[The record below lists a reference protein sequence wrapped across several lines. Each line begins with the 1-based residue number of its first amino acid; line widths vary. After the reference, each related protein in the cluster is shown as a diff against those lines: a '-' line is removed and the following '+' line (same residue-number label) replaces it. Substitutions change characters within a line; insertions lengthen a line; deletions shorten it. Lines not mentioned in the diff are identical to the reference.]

1 MSALRTKQRKLT
13 HKGFLSSKFEHGSLE
28 VRAKTCGLNFA
39 SVRCKPFLDFAEGFC
54 KQPGHLGIFPVCDP
68 SGRAGYAH
76 RRQQPWARRPCSTTK
91 EKGEDDIEGD
101 TMVNNRTG
109 GKKAQTARL
118 PKPPRKH
125 SCYHGAVLC
134 PAISAPGVEI
144 AGGVLR
150 GTLSILRG
158 QAAPRR
164 GLPACGAACACRHP
178 SRLRGSLGPAEEG
191 NLGLVLQI

>member
-1 MSALRTKQRKLT
+1 MWLKFCFCSLQAILGFCR
-13 HKGFLSSKFEHGSLE
+13 GFLQTTRAFGNFPGVRSLWTGWVCSS
-28 VRAKTCGLNFA
+28 AA
-39 SVRCKPFLDFAEGFC
+39 AA
-54 KQPGHLGIFPVCDP
+54 LGPT
-68 SGRAGYAH
+68 ALQH
-76 RRQQPWARRPCSTTK
+76 TK